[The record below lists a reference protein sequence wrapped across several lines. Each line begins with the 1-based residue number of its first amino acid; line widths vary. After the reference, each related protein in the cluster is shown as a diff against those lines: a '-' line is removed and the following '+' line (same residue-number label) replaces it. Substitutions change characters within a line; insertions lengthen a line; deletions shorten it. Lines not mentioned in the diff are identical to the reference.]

1 MKKLTL
7 IYKSIV
13 LLTTIGIIV
22 ILFSTFNPSAKVT
35 DDPPIKLPPRVPKIT
50 LESIFQKQNDTSDL
64 DPSYIITLIATG
76 DVIPARGANWP
87 AVTGGDF
94 TYNWKKT
101 ADFLKKGDLTL
112 INLETPLTKNC
123 PLQTEGMNFCGDA
136 RHIKGIIFAGVNTV
150 AIANNHIGNYAQS
163 GINETKALLDANKIG
178 WGGFG
183 NLDIQEV
190 KGTKFGFLAFNG
202 IGVSINQ
209 EALAKEIKT
218 AKPKVDVLV
227 VSIHWGD
234 EYVLV
239 PRKYGNI
246 APDDPIQI
254 GHLII
259 DSGADLVIGNHPHW
273 VQGIELYQDK
283 LITYAH
289 GNFIFDQ
296 TWSKETQEGVVG
308 EYTFYLS
315 SEDSVKEGISE
326 PRVQAFEA
334 KLVNVKFHPILVD
347 VSYQPRFLSVKEG
360 QHILDRMIKS
370 SKQIAEK

>member
-1 MKKLTL
+1 MKRLAL
-7 IYKSIV
+7 IYKSI
-13 LLTTIGIIV
+13 LLLITIGIIV
-22 ILFSTFNPSAKVT
+22 ILFSTFDPNAKVT
-35 DDPPIKLPPRVPKIT
+35 DNPPTKLPPNIPSIT
-50 LESIFQKQNDTSDL
+50 LESIFQKQNEIDDL
-64 DPSYIITLIATG
+64 DENKIITLIATG

-101 ADFLKKGDLTL
+101 ADFLKKGDITL
-112 INLETPLTKNC
+112 INLEAPLIENC
-123 PLQTEGMNFCGDA
+123 PLQTEGMSFCGDA
-136 RHIKGIIFAGVNTV
+136 SHVQGIVFAGVDTV
-150 AIANNHIGNYAQS
+150 SIANNHIGNYAQA
-163 GINETKALLDANKIG
+163 GIDETKTLLEANKIG
-178 WGGFG
+178 WSGFG
-183 NLDIQEV
+183 TLDIQKV

-202 IGVSINQ
+202 IGVPINQ

-246 APDDPIQI
+246 APDDPIQT

-296 TWSKETQEGVVG
+296 TWSQETQEGVVG
-308 EYTFYLS
+308 VYTFY
-315 SEDSVKEGISE
+315 ENQI
-326 PRVQAFEA
+326 
-334 KLVNVKFHPILVD
+334 VNVKFHPILID
-347 VSYQPRFLSVKEG
+347 ISYQPRFLSEKDG
-360 QHILDRMIKS
+360 QHIIDRVKKS
-370 SKQIAEK
+370 SLQITKK